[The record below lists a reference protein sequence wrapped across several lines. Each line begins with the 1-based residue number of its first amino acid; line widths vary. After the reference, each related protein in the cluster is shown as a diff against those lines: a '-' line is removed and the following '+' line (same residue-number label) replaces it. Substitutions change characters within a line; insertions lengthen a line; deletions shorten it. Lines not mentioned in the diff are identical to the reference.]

1 MRKTNRATRPLAV
14 CLVSGGMDSC
24 VVAATAAR
32 RYDLACLHLD
42 YGQLTE
48 PREHRAFHEIADFFR
63 VPVARRLVLRADHFT
78 RIGGSSLT
86 DRSIAVPPADL
97 SRKNVP
103 STYVPFRNAQI
114 LAMAVSWAEVIGAK
128 RIFIGAL
135 EEDGS
140 GYPDCRASFIAAFNR
155 AIALGTRPGT
165 RIMVVAPLIRMT
177 KAEVV
182 KRGVRCGAPFVL
194 TWSCYTS
201 NGPEACGACDSCALR
216 LRGFRDAGVVDP
228 VSYRLPART
237 VESSAPSGAH
247 AGGVLR

>member
-1 MRKTNRATRPLAV
+1 MKGRGARPLAV

-24 VVAATAAR
+24 AAAAMAAR
-32 RYDLACLHLD
+32 RYNPAFLHLD
-42 YGQLTE
+42 YGHLTE

-63 VPVARRLVLRADHFT
+63 VPVSRRLVLRADHFA

-86 DRSIAVPPADL
+86 DRSIPVPPADL
-97 SRKNVP
+97 SRKSIP
-103 STYVPFRNAQI
+103 STYVPFRNAHI

-155 AIALGTRPGT
+155 AVTLGTRPGAGI
-165 RIMVVAPLIRMT
+165 RVVAPLIHTT
-177 KAEVV
+177 KAGVV
-182 KRGVRCGAPFVL
+182 TMGIRHGAPFGL

-216 LRGFRDAGVVDP
+216 LRGFREAGVEDP
-228 VSYRLPART
+228 VRYRATTAR
-237 VESSAPSGAH
+237 
-247 AGGVLR
+247 